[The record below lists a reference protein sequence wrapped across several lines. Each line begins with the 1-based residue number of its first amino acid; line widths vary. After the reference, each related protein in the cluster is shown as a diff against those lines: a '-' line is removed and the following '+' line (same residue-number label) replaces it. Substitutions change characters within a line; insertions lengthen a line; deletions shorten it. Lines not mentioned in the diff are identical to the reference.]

1 MTDSA
6 PAQLAA
12 TQGDTL
18 ARRRRLLV
26 LAVVLALLGSSA
38 GWFYLRISEQSR
50 VLAAIE
56 AAGGKYHAPDRG
68 QYVGYALQRLFGQ
81 VDPPRGYDV
90 LLDGPKI
97 DDAWLAEQ
105 HQLRSL
111 PIDELLT
118 SDTRLSRD
126 ALMGLFNDND
136 LTTFNVAGAPLTDA
150 DAAIIGRQ
158 ERLTHLNLQQSKIS
172 DTGLAALNPAR
183 LSALDVSGTQVTST
197 ALQQQLTGRQLQYL
211 GVDGKQFS
219 PELAAQLAGMSTVN
233 MDPSGRARR
242 HGRTPR
248 TAGRL
253 PSAVVHQHRSD
264 IRHCRSSR
272 IAEGRKTSSC
282 RSTYTTLKRRSSSGG
297 RSSRG
302 GVSPDLAARRPGSP
316 NDNAPRIRFPK
327 RGHALFGHLRFRDVQ
342 PAQLLAIE
350 VRQPR
355 IGDLRIAHGQ
365 PLKIRQFRD
374 NA

>member
-12 TQGDTL
+12 THGDTL

-68 QYVGYALQRLFGQ
+68 QYMGYALQRLFGQ
-81 VDPPRGYDV
+81 MDPPRGYDV
-90 LLDGPKI
+90 LLDGPKF

-105 HQLRSL
+105 HRLRSL

-136 LTTFNVAGAPLTDA
+136 LTTLNVAGAPLTDA

-183 LSALDVSGTQVTST
+183 FSALDVSGTQVTST

-211 GVDGKQFS
+211 GVDGKQFT
-219 PELAAQLAGMSTVN
+219 PELAAQLAGMSTFN
-233 MDPSGRARR
+233 MIRLAGPDVTDAHLELLEGF
-242 HGRTPR
+242 PR
-248 TAGRL
+248 LLYINVDQTSVTAE
-253 PSAVVHQHRSD
+253 AVES
-264 IRHCRSSR
+264 
-272 IAEGRKTSSC
+272 
-282 RSTYTTLKRRSSSGG
+282 LK
-297 RSSRG
+297 
-302 GVSPDLAARRPGSP
+302 AARPQ
-316 NDNAPRIRFPK
+316 
-327 RGHALFGHLRFRDVQ
+327 LQVDVHDAETAFFKWQ
-342 PAQLLAIE
+342 AE
-350 VRQPR
+350 
-355 IGDLRIAHGQ
+355 
-365 PLKIRQFRD
+365 
-374 NA
+374 